1 MRQSFTEVI
10 NNNENDLFPA
20 ERVRIFI
27 DGMLAALGYTQE
39 GNQAKDEGLPDRIS
53 GKSVPVYYQVNDSD
67 GAPRLQV
74 LMSLSDNA
82 EAGVLESPIE
92 DGSGKD
98 DTPVRNM
105 HVCCLPIS
113 TSRHGGFFSWGCIR

>member
-1 MRQSFTEVI
+1 MPPHLGNSFLLRNARARLLKDMRQSFTEVI

-20 ERVRIFI
+20 ERVRNFI

-53 GKSVPVYYQVNDSD
+53 GKSVPVYYQVNDSG

-74 LMSLSDNA
+74 LVSLSDSA
-82 EAGVLESPIE
+82 EAGVLESHRRRLRQ
-92 DGSGKD
+92 G
-98 DTPVRNM
+98 
-105 HVCCLPIS
+105 
-113 TSRHGGFFSWGCIR
+113 RHLL